1 MSFWSSFSRDPK
13 FQRRLLLVVAW
24 LAILLASNASV
35 IMWRVPMRSEVP
47 GWDPVLRIAILGLMC
62 ALSFAFQPI
71 RPLSG
76 FLLALTALLIGNW
89 IGTLFEETS
98 IWESWIEQVA
108 PDRQL
113 LADTFVKLLPAALV
127 GLTVVGMRRSD
138 LFLVKGDLR
147 ARSKSAAL
155 GHLRWSALG
164 PIVTLLLALPLI
176 WVLTVQVGPDVRQF
190 GRALEVLPFAVMF
203 AAINAASEEFRF
215 RAVLLGRAVP
225 VVGDTQAVWLTATL
239 FGIGHWF
246 GHPSGAIG
254 VVMAGVAGLVLA
266 QSMVDTR
273 GFTWAWLIHSVQ
285 DVFIYASVATIPN
298 VT

>member
-1 MSFWSSFSRDPK
+1 
-13 FQRRLLLVVAW
+13 
-24 LAILLASNASV
+24 
-35 IMWRVPMRSEVP
+35 MRSDVP
-47 GWDPVLRIAILGLMC
+47 GWDPVLRIAILGLLC
-62 ALSFAFQPI
+62 GLSFAVRAI

-76 FLLALTALLIGNW
+76 FLLALTALLIGNR

-98 IWESWIEQVA
+98 TWEHWTGDA
-108 PDRQL
+108 PPDRQL

-127 GLTVVGMRRSD
+127 ALTVVGTRRSD
-138 LFLVKGDLR
+138 MFLVKGDLR

-164 PIVTLLLALPLI
+164 PIGTAAFALPLI
-176 WVLTVQVGPDVRQF
+176 WVLSLQARPDVNLLA
-190 GRALEVLPFAVMF
+190 RAWGTLPLALMF

-225 VVGDTQAVWLTATL
+225 VVGEVQAVWLTATL

-246 GHPSGAIG
+246 GHPSGATG

-266 QSMVDTR
+266 QSMLDTR
-273 GFTWAWLIHSVQ
+273 GFTWAWLMHSVQ
-285 DVFIYASVATIPN
+285 DVFVYASVAMVPA